1 MNVSRQ
7 DLPTAVAKALSHPL
21 RHRLLIVYNQRPASP
36 SEVAQRLGE
45 PLGDVAYHTKRLLE
59 HGCLE
64 LVGTSPGRGGLKHTY
79 RATLRYELEDDTWS
93 ELPPSLRGTLAGRAV
108 EEIGRDIASGAAAG
122 GFDDDDMHL
131 SRVRLELD
139 DQGRLELTKLLRET
153 VARADAI
160 AEESARRGPGTHRSV
175 MVVVHLRTTERT

>member
-1 MNVSRQ
+1 MTVSRR

-21 RHRLLIVYNQRPASP
+21 RHRLLIAYNQRPASP

-45 PLGDVAYHTKRLLE
+45 PLGNVSYHTKRLLE

-79 RATLRYELEDDTWS
+79 RATMRYELEDDTWS
-93 ELPPSLRGTLAGRAV
+93 ELPPSLRGSLAGRAV
-108 EEIGRDIASGAAAG
+108 GEIGSDIASGAAAG
-122 GFDDDDMHL
+122 GFDDEDMHL
-131 SRVRLELD
+131 SRLRLELD
-139 DQGRLELTKLLRET
+139 DRGRLELSRLLRET

-160 AEESARRGPGTHRSV
+160 AEESARRGPGTRRSV
-175 MVVVHLRTTERT
+175 LAVMHFRTSEDA

>member
-1 MNVSRQ
+1 MIVRGR
-7 DLPTAVAKALSHPL
+7 DLPPAVAKALSHPL
-21 RHRLLIVYNQRPASP
+21 RHRLLIVYNEQPASP

-45 PLGDVAYHTKRLLE
+45 PLGSVAYHTKRLLE

-93 ELPPSLRGTLAGRAV
+93 ELSPSLRGSLAGRAV
-108 EEIGRDIASGAAAG
+108 EEIFRDIAAGAAAG

-139 DQGRLELTKLLRET
+139 DRGRLELTRMLRESI
-153 VARADAI
+153 ARADAI

-175 MVVVHLRTTERT
+175 LAVVHLRTSERT